1 MLNQM
6 LLIGSIADKI
16 GDVFKKLLNFLILTI
31 DSVIFYFVK
40 LIGQVFYLTV
50 NVNLESP
57 TIVEKMN
64 ELMNRLYVIL
74 GIGMLFFVAY
84 KILCLMA
91 DPDKFGQN
99 GNDSMQGIAKNV
111 VISVI
116 MISLIP
122 ITFDYIMQLQA
133 RIISTNVI
141 GNIILGTG
149 SDTNNDD
156 LILNSGS
163 KIALTIY
170 SAFYYPVN
178 EDGEAYTYSKC
189 KYDDPE
195 NPDKNKPK
203 ICQTYVEKY
212 DEALT
217 TGKVKEF
224 ILDEDLNDALVDG
237 QMEHVA
243 IIPVVAGAYAA
254 WLYLL
259 FTIDVAIRAIKL
271 IFYRLIAPV
280 PVMMRVIKP
289 VGGTFTR
296 WTNEVIKT
304 FTALFLRLII
314 INFAM
319 FTINLITEASQ
330 DLGTLFPSSREGIG
344 LAVTL
349 AQVALIIGVL
359 QFAKDSPKMV
369 EDLFNI
375 EHIDTS
381 TAGMKNRINE
391 NEYAKRAAVAGGAL
405 GRGGAK
411 LAWNAYKA
419 RHDPESEQYK
429 ARLKR
434 QKYKEE
440 HKKYRQGLSG
450 AGKVVDSL
458 ASVAGA
464 VGAVGRTAGRVV
476 ETAANGWNA
485 GNVDI
490 NDIGNTI
497 KTQDAK
503 NQEEFAKRDAKR
515 GQRLERA
522 TKNGVK
528 TGSYFFPGI
537 YGALGNLKDDMTRP
551 VGIVDNDQVAP
562 NQNTKFDP
570 GWWLKNKIDSAL
582 GTSNSARLSADKAAI
597 TDAKTAL
604 ERGLNLKFM
613 SGKDAELDAEK
624 ASRKSAIISTTQRTL
639 HEEDVS
645 YQAKLAAVKVERKH
659 EAVSS
664 VIDNYSNIVDN
675 NAALACADIDANT
688 GMTLE
693 QKITAK
699 QQVMTQATATK
710 EKLQSGTAEVV
721 VKTISEIQKNEVE
734 KVNNH
739 TILTAEEKTAQ
750 IQKITQQATES
761 IDKVQTEFKTI
772 EETGSER
779 ETKLASEHE
788 ANKTKITADESGK
801 ISDMENKIK
810 GEKMDAKIA
819 SMRENSATLK
829 VAFNQETEEQILSSI
844 DKMSTESQS
853 AIYSDKMAKILQLG
867 DRKED
872 RTPEKFQAALRK
884 TFSALRAGGDN
895 ITADTV
901 KAIDQLKKSLGNAMS
916 ISELA
921 AVNSGNKGNGGE
933 KK

>member
-141 GNIILGTG
+141 GNIILGMG

-178 EDGEAYTYSKC
+178 EDEEAYTYSKC

-195 NPDKNKPK
+195 SPDKNKPK

-314 INFAM
+314 INFSM

-349 AQVALIIGVL
+349 AQVAVILGVL
-359 QFAKDSPKMV
+359 QFAKDAPKMV

-381 TAGMKNRINE
+381 TAGMKNRIKE
-391 NEYAKRAAVAGGAL
+391 NEYAKRAAVATGAL
-405 GRGGAK
+405 GRGGAR

-419 RHDPESEQYK
+419 RTDKNSEQFN
-429 ARLKR
+429 KR
-434 QKYKEE
+434 QERIDNRRKHKE
-440 HKKYRQGLSG
+440 YRKGLSG

-503 NQEEFAKRDAKR
+503 NQETFANRDEKRANTHK
-515 GQRLERA
+515 RA
-522 TKNGVK
+522 TRINDDGKETIS

-537 YGALGNLKDDMTRP
+537 RNIIDSMSRSVT
-551 VGIVDNDQVAP
+551 VNDGVSQF
-562 NQNTKFDP
+562 QTDKFDF

-582 GTSNSARLSADKAAI
+582 GTSNSAILSADKSAI

-613 SGKDAELDAEK
+613 SGKDTELDAEK
-624 ASRKSAIISTTQRTL
+624 ASRKSAIISNAQKEL
-639 HEEDVS
+639 HEEQLS
-645 YQAKLAAVKVERKH
+645 YIAKTEQSIQTKQAQISDITSTYSTKIHEQTESECKRISADTSLSADLKAKKIEAAKAH
-659 EAVSS
+659 EAEILTGLKS
-664 VIDNYSNIVDN
+664 
-675 NAALACADIDANT
+675 ADS
-688 GMTLE
+688 
-693 QKITAK
+693 
-699 QQVMTQATATK
+699 AT
-710 EKLQSGTAEVV
+710 V
-721 VKTISEIQKNEVE
+721 VKTIEKIQAVEVASINGDKTLTDDAKATKIKQVNESTEAHSKKVIEEYRTIETSIEKDHNAVVSQIEGNVTKEIKEVE
-734 KVNNH
+734 DNINKAKV
-739 TILTAEEKTAQ
+739 TA
-750 IQKITQQATES
+750 
-761 IDKVQTEFKTI
+761 KVK
-772 EETGSER
+772 
-779 ETKLASEHE
+779 
-788 ANKTKITADESGK
+788 N
-801 ISDMENKIK
+801 MNENR
-810 GEKMDAKIA
+810 G
-819 SMRENSATLK
+819 TLS
-829 VAFNQETEEQILSSI
+829 VAFNQETEEQIMSSI
-844 DKMSTESQS
+844 DKMSRESQS
-853 AIYSDKMAKILQLG
+853 AIYSDKMADILELG
-867 DRKED
+867 HGEGD
-872 RTPEKFQAALRK
+872 RTPEKIQAALRK
-884 TFSALRAGGDN
+884 TFSDIRDTSKPINA
-895 ITADTV
+895 TTV
-901 KAIDQLKKSLGNAMS
+901 KVLDQLKKSLGNAMS

-921 AVNSGNKGNGGE
+921 AVNSGNKGNGGD